1 MKKIIVLAIILLIF
15 TFGVIFGKSWAQS
28 SWVTS
33 AVNKAIQAKALEDA
47 SSVPDLKNCKIEG
60 GITSTESG
68 KEVNINCISLN
79 NKPVKVRATAVKD
92 GKILFVNKY
101 KFEGVTFP

>member
-1 MKKIIVLAIILLIF
+1 MKKIIISAIVILIF
-15 TFGVIFGKSWAQS
+15 TFGVIFGKSWAQN

-33 AVNKAIQAKALEDA
+33 AVNKAIQDTALEDA
-47 SSVPDLKNCKIEG
+47 TSMPNLKNCEIEG

-79 NKPVKVRATAVKD
+79 NTPVKVRATAVKD

-101 KFEGVTFP
+101 RFEGITVL